1 MNKIKETL
9 KELELN
15 IILLEFNFNLIEEE
29 KRDNI
34 TISNRAILQELKK
47 IKEEIKAE
55 LIKKRTYKIGKN
67 DIE

>member
-1 MNKIKETL
+1 MNKIKEIL

-29 KRDNI
+29 KRNNI

-55 LIKKRTYKIGKN
+55 LIKKRTYKINKN
-67 DIE
+67 NTK